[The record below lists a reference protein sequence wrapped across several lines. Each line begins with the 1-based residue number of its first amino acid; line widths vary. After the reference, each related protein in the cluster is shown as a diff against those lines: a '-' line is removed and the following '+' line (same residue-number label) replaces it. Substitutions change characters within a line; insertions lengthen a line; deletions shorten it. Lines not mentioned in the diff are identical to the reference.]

1 MIDTGVVP
9 VAQAAAPQAFRLL
22 AAALATV
29 SLSFSLRVRRRVDGD
44 GCSILFY
51 THQLWSID
59 DASVV
64 AKLQHA
70 EHR

>member
-29 SLSFSLRVRRRVDGD
+29 SLSRSRCGCGE

>member
-29 SLSFSLRVRRRVDGD
+29 SLSLVAGAAKG

>member
-29 SLSFSLRVRRRVDGD
+29 SLVAGAEGCARL
-44 GCSILFY
+44 CSILFY

-59 DASVV
+59 DAGVV